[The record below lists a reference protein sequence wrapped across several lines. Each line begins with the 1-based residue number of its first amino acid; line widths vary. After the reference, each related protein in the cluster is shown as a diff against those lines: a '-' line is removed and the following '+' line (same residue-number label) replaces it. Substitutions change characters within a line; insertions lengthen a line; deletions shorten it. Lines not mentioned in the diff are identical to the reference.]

1 MEISVCKFQAPLA
14 ISQCHS
20 ERSEESRINFGVVL
34 PNGNTPEMFRSA
46 QHDSA
51 IYEMSASTKPISH
64 RDVFPQVWRLEFV
77 WAVGAWTLEIQ
88 LAQALLGI
96 LLQPIPETIEFFSD
110 LRLDS
115 SELR

>member
-1 MEISVCKFQAPLA
+1 MEISGCKFQAPLA

-51 IYEMSASTKPISH
+51 IYEMSASTKPISY

-77 WAVGAWTLEIQ
+77 WPLE
-88 LAQALLGI
+88 LG
-96 LLQPIPETIEFFSD
+96 LWRFN
-110 LRLDS
+110 
-115 SELR
+115 